1 MQPLKVKFD
10 ATLEIFQKKWPVIIY
25 AEIKLQKDIMNQT
38 QGNWVY
44 RSHIL
49 NICTSTSD
57 HSVIEITRI
66 GELWIPVAQ
75 KWIKDNIDLQ
85 NYYWNHL
92 KDAETRMV
100 ELP

>member
-10 ATLEIFQKKWPVIIY
+10 ATLEIFQKNWPVIIH
-25 AEIKLQKDIMNQT
+25 AEIQLQKDIMNPS

-49 NICTSTSD
+49 NICTSTSNL
-57 HSVIEITRI
+57 SVIEISKI

-85 NYYWNHL
+85 HYYWNHL
-92 KDAETRMV
+92 KDAETRNISF
-100 ELP
+100 P

>member
-1 MQPLKVKFD
+1 MLPLKVKFD
-10 ATLEIFQKKWPVIIY
+10 ATLDIFQKNWPVIIY
-25 AEIKLQKDIMNQT
+25 AEIQLQKDIMNPS

-57 HSVIEITRI
+57 HSVIEITKI

-75 KWIKDNIDLQ
+75 KWIRDNIDLQ
-85 NYYWNHL
+85 SYYWKHL
-92 KDAETRMV
+92 KDAETRTV
-100 ELP
+100 EIP